1 MEEKAIKQRN
11 PLAIVKSLV
20 VELKTIDWPSRQR
33 TIQLTTIVIGA
44 SIIFGLLIGG
54 LDYLL
59 TLGLEAI
66 IALRG

>member
-20 VELKTIDWPSRQR
+20 VELKTIDWPSRQC